1 MLYILDEPTIGLRNL
16 NLLKTIDYLS
26 DLGPEGGDGDE
37 TVVSYG
43 TPQEVMQSKESYTGK
58 YLKNIYPLV
67 VILKN
72 FGSPSLQESHSYFW
86 SRNKV

>member
-1 MLYILDEPTIGLRNL
+1 MIEHNFGV
-16 NLLKTIDYLS
+16 LKTVDYLI
-26 DLGPEGGDGDE
+26 DFGPEGGDGGG
-37 TVVSYG
+37 TVVAYG
-43 TPQEVMQSKESYTGK
+43 TPQKVMQSKESYTGK
-58 YLKNIYPLV
+58 YLKNICPLV